1 MGGLYEALW
10 IPNSWMHIP
19 INKNFAEIN
28 KKSIGMFCRFQ
39 KKLYLC
45 TRNSEEE
52 QSELPQKAD
61 NFLETALVGE
71 VAELV
76 DALL

>member
-1 MGGLYEALW
+1 MLV
-10 IPNSWMHIP
+10 IRM
-19 INKNFAEIN
+19 KRRNFTE
-28 KKSIGMFCRFQ
+28 KEEKSAIMFCQFK